1 MSSALLPCHVGL
13 LCMHYCRNVPST
25 SDSLPFFSSTPF
37 LPSPRASI
45 MHEEASQQAQVSTEM
60 AREHQCLVRNRALQG
75 TLTIEG
81 GRPAV
86 TSHYSL
92 P

>member
-1 MSSALLPCHVGL
+1 
-13 LCMHYCRNVPST
+13 
-25 SDSLPFFSSTPF
+25 
-37 LPSPRASI
+37 

-60 AREHQCLVRNRALQG
+60 TREHQCLVRNRALQG

-92 P
+92 PYALTILDPRKDACTQIANYTQPCDDNSLLPPSVPCRSTSRTA